1 MEFDFKKAGRLL
13 LQKKLT
19 YLVGSIVVIALAV
32 IAAAYIFIPVAELVL
47 DEERLELE
55 IDEEALLT
63 VTIKP
68 NFAIFRELNWE
79 TSDPQV
85 ALVSEHGLVEAVD
98 VGTASITVSTG
109 DGEKKAGCWVW
120 VTGPEFL
127 SWKNGLYDGEQQ
139 DDEPHGFGTWT
150 GDNNESYEGQ
160 WWQGQKQGYGVYN
173 YSDGSQYA
181 GEWLSDQRSG
191 KGEWQ
196 GPEGEKY
203 TGDFREDLR
212 HGEGKWT
219 DASGETYTGTW
230 QEGFIHGTGIYT
242 WPDGTVYEG
251 DFVRGKKEGQGTITW
266 PGGTSFTGQWE
277 SDQAIFEFD
286 GAGYKGDLKN
296 GIPHGKGVLTWDN
309 GDRYSGDWVNGE
321 KQGRGSYRYA
331 SGDQYSGGFS
341 GGKKHGT
348 GEYNFGRFDIYLP
361 LNGEWENDRLVKYRG
376 IAVEQ
381 EIDLNE
387 AIMWKGGVYAGDLK
401 AGKPDGKGLLIED
414 FYLQYPGYYGE
425 WENGLRH
432 GWGVKLGDINYD
444 SDRYEGEWKYNLK
457 SGQGTMFF
465 SDGSQYEG
473 LWANDKAH
481 GQGTV
486 TLPDGTSISG
496 EWLFGRPGDDMNIT
510 RPEAALSLA
519 ERSKEAEAM
528 KDKDFYDDPG
538 LQALGL
544 TKEEIIL
551 KNGIPKTVFAS
562 DGQYAYPDRNVSYYF
577 DEDIVYFIRM
587 SGSREILG
595 IQIGEMS
602 FSAVE
607 EILGPPDWRSE
618 CEEYCYDMCQGDSLR
633 YYLGDYKENSAEL
646 ELELYTY
653 SHKEGAPVRS
663 VRVTWN
669 RYYSW

>member
-1 MEFDFKKAGRLL
+1 M
-13 LQKKLT
+13 
-19 YLVGSIVVIALAV
+19 
-32 IAAAYIFIPVAELVL
+32 

-85 ALVSEHGLVEAVD
+85 ALVNENGLVEAVD
-98 VGTASITVSTG
+98 IGTASITVSTG

-618 CEEYCYDMCQGDSLR
+618 CEEHYYEMCLGDKVG